1 MLLKPFLTPP
11 PPSNNLLARLLEAKQ
26 MVYFFRKLL
35 YNLVCLS
42 GAVATI
48 GKLLIQFMQAFLPQQ
63 RDRER
68 EKNRDKGGRN
78 RKIDRYKQTDSQTDR
93 LCVYSSYI

>member
-1 MLLKPFLTPP
+1 MKILYYLVCLSDAVETILNSP

-68 EKNRDKGGRN
+68 EKKVTKEREIER
-78 RKIDRYKQTDSQTDR
+78 
-93 LCVYSSYI
+93 